1 MPPDGTGVG
10 TGKAAGYTRRRNMK
24 KVRRRQKRLA
34 RNALLAE
41 TFPAHDRPRS
51 NPQLNRAGRARLK
64 KRKEV
69 VAAAEASGDDVNEAL
84 RKAGLLDEYADE
96 RAGDAVAGEDRGG
109 KDGADDGAKT
119 ASKAIKDGNDAKKAK
134 ARERIE
140 KLKASKRQKKALE
153 GGGHPSSHQA
163 SQNRQATWADALF
176 ESFKS
181 ATNHAHRASSGFVAS
196 AIHPASPVPVT
207 GLERALTQRE
217 TRATKLSV
225 PPAET
230 ARPKVLYISPS
241 AIGALDCLKN
251 CQGLHAACPIAK
263 LFAKHM
269 KVPEQAAYLREHPVN
284 VALGTP
290 NRLLKLATEGHLDL
304 SAVRV
309 IALDMRK
316 NPKHQ
321 SLVDIPDVAR
331 DWWRIWEQFLMQRG
345 AGKDSGD
352 DRGQDGAKSVQVLI
366 VDA

>member
-1 MPPDGTGVG
+1 
-10 TGKAAGYTRRRNMK
+10 MK
-24 KVRRRQKRLA
+24 KRR
-34 RNALLAE
+34 
-41 TFPAHDRPRS
+41 
-51 NPQLNRAGRARLK
+51 
-64 KRKEV
+64 EV
-69 VAAAEASGDDVNEAL
+69 IAAAEATGEDVNEAL
-84 RKAGLLDEYADE
+84 RKAGLLEGSADE
-96 RAGDAVAGEDRGG
+96 RAGDAVAGEDRSGM
-109 KDGADDGAKT
+109 DGADDGVMT
-119 ASKAIKDGNDAKKAK
+119 AKKAK
-134 ARERIE
+134 AKERIE
-140 KLKASKRQKKALE
+140 KLKASKRRKKALE
-153 GGGHPSSHQA
+153 GGERGDHPHHPHQPSSHQA
-163 SQNRQATWADALF
+163 SQNGQATWADALF

-251 CQGLHAACPIAK
+251 CQSLHAACPIAK

-269 KVPEQAAYLREHPVN
+269 KVPEQAAYLKEHPVN

-304 SAVRV
+304 SAVAV
-309 IALDMRK
+309 VALDMRE
-316 NPKHQ
+316 NPKQQ

-331 DWWRIWEQFLMQRG
+331 DWWRLWEQFFMQRS
-345 AGKDSGD
+345 AGNAGNAGNAADDGGD
-352 DRGQDGAKSVQVLI
+352 AAAAKSVQVLI
-366 VDA
+366 VNA